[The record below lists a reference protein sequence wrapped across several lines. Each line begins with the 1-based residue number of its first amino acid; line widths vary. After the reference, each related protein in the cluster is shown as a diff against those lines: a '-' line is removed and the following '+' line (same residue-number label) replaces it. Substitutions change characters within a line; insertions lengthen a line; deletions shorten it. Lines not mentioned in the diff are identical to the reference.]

1 MIGIARSARGSL
13 RRRRLDASGKSRGD
27 RRPPAAMKACVPS
40 KLPRG
45 ADTRGA
51 RAADAHGARARDAQG
66 ARAADVHGAR
76 ARQGESFGSHAAG
89 DALPDRARAADAHGA
104 RALALA
110 ALARHRWHRERR
122 DRRQRSR
129 ARWHLRATSKRLVR
143 RGTTPG
149 ASAHLRARSVKH
161 NFARASTCVLFV
173 CFLSH
178 SWAGFAFLFEVK
190 TSQHATARSRTIAFE

>member
-1 MIGIARSARGSL
+1 
-13 RRRRLDASGKSRGD
+13 
-27 RRPPAAMKACVPS
+27 MKACVPS

-178 SWAGFAFLFEVK
+178 SWAGFAFFLRLRHRSMQQRVLEQSLLK
-190 TSQHATARSRTIAFE
+190 EGPSTSRRTSTNRKCKINKNIKNII